1 MHFYHTLS
9 ERYFERREDMFKGL
23 EEVLQTETAG
33 AASSPGSSPCWA
45 RSGGG
50 VGVGGME
57 NWRGQ
62 ETEE

>member
-1 MHFYHTLS
+1 
-9 ERYFERREDMFKGL
+9 MFKGL